1 LDEQLRDIE
10 QGSTSSK
17 MAAPDREALRQLL
30 SGARTLNGRSRAPGA
45 EAKRPQGLGMPFA
58 VKVEEVTA
66 KAGAAYNGY
75 AHSFGGMGVQFV
87 LFAAIDLGVG
97 ILLERQRGLW
107 KRLRGAPISRAMLL
121 GGKALSSTLL
131 GLLTLFVMFAFAY
144 LVFHVRIEGSA
155 AGCLGVA
162 VAFAFMSATFGLLIA
177 AVGKTPQAARGV
189 SMLATLL
196 LVMLGGA
203 WVPSF

>member
-1 LDEQLRDIE
+1 
-10 QGSTSSK
+10 
-17 MAAPDREALRQLL
+17 
-30 SGARTLNGRSRAPGA
+30 
-45 EAKRPQGLGMPFA
+45 
-58 VKVEEVTA
+58 
-66 KAGAAYNGY
+66 
-75 AHSFGGMGVQFV
+75 
-87 LFAAIDLGVG
+87 
-97 ILLERQRGLW
+97 
-107 KRLRGAPISRAMLL
+107 RGAPISRALLL
-121 GGKALSSTLL
+121 GGKALSATLL

-144 LVFHVRIEGSA
+144 LVFHVRIEGSI

-203 WVPSF
+203 WVPSFIFPAWLQKATLFLPTRWAVDGFDAMTWRGVGFSGALAPIGVLLFFALLFGVLAWSRFSWEEA